1 MRYNYQVG
9 SILCQ
14 LIEELLK
21 EFLTNFHR
29 GEKTSNAEGWEKKS
43 GSGMEKIRWMKII
56 RERKTK
62 QQIEA
67 GKKVKEP
74 KEKKL

>member
-1 MRYNYQVG
+1 
-9 SILCQ
+9 
-14 LIEELLK
+14 
-21 EFLTNFHR
+21 
-29 GEKTSNAEGWEKKS
+29 
-43 GSGMEKIRWMKII
+43 MEKIPWMKII

-74 KEKKL
+74 KGKKL

>member
-1 MRYNYQVG
+1 MQKDG
-9 SILCQ
+9 
-14 LIEELLK
+14 K
-21 EFLTNFHR
+21 
-29 GEKTSNAEGWEKKS
+29 KKS

-67 GKKVKEP
+67 GKKVRS
-74 KEKKL
+74 